1 MKAQIQD
8 DIEFQGSNGLDVGQ
22 DQKEESHSRVPHT
35 DNALDKNGYV
45 MHTLANLLAER
56 EKKKEKNASLT
67 FYIMYGMKLLLLK
80 FLKPTPPTFK
90 RIDNL
95 EDP

>member
-1 MKAQIQD
+1 
-8 DIEFQGSNGLDVGQ
+8 
-22 DQKEESHSRVPHT
+22 
-35 DNALDKNGYV
+35 

-56 EKKKEKNASLT
+56 EKKKEKNMSLT
-67 FYIMYGMKLLLLK
+67 FYIMYGMKLPLLK